1 MYELIKAK
9 QDVKL
14 LIENEIEKFIDN
26 SSASFAMFKNTY
38 LPLSFTEIDD
48 FMRLMTNRYS
58 HKAMIRS
65 AINPENFTVQIKLEK
80 LL

>member
-26 SSASFAMFKNTY
+26 SSASLMVFQNTY
-38 LPLSFTEIDD
+38 LPLSFEEIDD
-48 FMRLMTNRYS
+48 FMRLMINRYS
-58 HKAMIRS
+58 HKVEIRS
-65 AINPENFTVQIKLEK
+65 MINPENSTVNIMLEK
-80 LL
+80 I

>member
-26 SSASFAMFKNTY
+26 SSTSLMVFQNTY
-38 LPLSFTEIDD
+38 LPLSFAEIDD
-48 FMRLMTNRYS
+48 FMRLMINRYS
-58 HKAMIRS
+58 HKVEIRS
-65 AINPENFTVQIKLEK
+65 MINPENSTVNIMLEK
-80 LL
+80 I